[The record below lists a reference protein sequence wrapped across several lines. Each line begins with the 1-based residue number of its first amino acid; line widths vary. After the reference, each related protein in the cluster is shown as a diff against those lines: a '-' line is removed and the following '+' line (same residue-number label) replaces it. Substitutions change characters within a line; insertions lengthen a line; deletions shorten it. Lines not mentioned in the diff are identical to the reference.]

1 MAWPHKLL
9 AAARD
14 NALSSALSALA
25 AMLLPWHDKLIE
37 WLVRHISHTQAAA
50 FMIYLTIAILLLTAS
65 VLFLRSRVA
74 ALEQH
79 VQQAGQEHE
88 QQLRQAGQEHEQQL
102 RQAHQ
107 THAHQ
112 LQQALLSRHS
122 ATDYQELQPA
132 PGITVFTDK
141 QPPAEGRM
149 PRWYCARCLTIDGK
163 LSILQANHSEA
174 SFDCHECGARLHLS
188 PPR

>member
-1 MAWPHKLL
+1 MMGWATKGMAVI
-9 AAARD
+9 RD

-25 AMLLPWHDKLIE
+25 AVLLPWHDRLIE
-37 WLVRHISHTQAAA
+37 WLVGHTSHTQAAA

-65 VLFLRSRVA
+65 VLFLRSRVV

-79 VQQAGQEHE
+79 VQREGQEHE
-88 QQLRQAGQEHEQQL
+88 QQLRQAN
-102 RQAHQ
+102 Q
-107 THAHQ
+107 THAQQ

-141 QPPAEGRM
+141 QPPAEGQM

-163 LSILQANHSEA
+163 LSVLQANHVDVT
-174 SFDCHECGARLHLS
+174 FDCHECGARLHLLPS
-188 PPR
+188 R

>member
-1 MAWPHKLL
+1 MALVRQAL
-9 AAARD
+9 GVIRD
-14 NALSSALSALA
+14 NALSSAASTA
-25 AMLLPWHDKLIE
+25 AVALLPWHDKLIE
-37 WLVRHISHTQAAA
+37 WLVRHLTHHQAAA

-79 VQQAGQEHE
+79 VQQES
-88 QQLRQAGQEHEQQL
+88 QEHEQQL

-107 THAHQ
+107 THAQQ

-122 ATDYQELQPA
+122 AADYQELQPS
-132 PGITVFTDK
+132 PGIMVFTDK

-174 SFDCHECGARLHLS
+174 TFDCHECDAKLKLS
-188 PPR
+188 PCPR

>member
-1 MAWPHKLL
+1 MTWPRKLL

-25 AMLLPWHDKLIE
+25 AVLLPWRDRLIE
-37 WLVRHISHTQAAA
+37 WLVGHASHTQAAA

-79 VQQAGQEHE
+79 VQQET
-88 QQLRQAGQEHEQQL
+88 QEHEQQL

-107 THAHQ
+107 THAQ
-112 LQQALLSRHS
+112 KLQQALLSRHS
-122 ATDYQELQPA
+122 SADYQELRPA
-132 PGITVFTDK
+132 PGVTVFADK
-141 QPPAEGRM
+141 QAPADESA

-163 LSILQANHSEA
+163 LSILQANHSE
-174 SFDCHECGARLHLS
+174 STFDCHECGARLHLS

>member
-1 MAWPHKLL
+1 MAGVRQALG
-9 AAARD
+9 AIRD

-25 AMLLPWHDKLIE
+25 AVLLPWHDKLIE
-37 WLVRHISHTQAAA
+37 WLVGHTSHTQAAA

-74 ALEQH
+74 ALERH
-79 VQQAGQEHE
+79 VQQESQKHE
-88 QQLRQAGQEHEQQL
+88 QQLS
-102 RQAHQ
+102 QAHQ
-107 THAHQ
+107 THAQQ

-122 ATDYQELQPA
+122 AADYQELQPA

-141 QPPAEGRM
+141 QPPAEGQM

-163 LSILQANHSEA
+163 LSTLQANHSEIT
-174 SFDCHECGARLHLS
+174 FDCHECGARLHLS

>member
-1 MAWPHKLL
+1 MWARQLL
-9 AAARD
+9 GAIRD

-37 WLVRHISHTQAAA
+37 WLVRHISHTQTAA

-65 VLFLRSRVA
+65 VLFLRSRVV

-79 VQQAGQEHE
+79 VQREGQEHE
-88 QQLRQAGQEHEQQL
+88 QQLRQAN
-102 RQAHQ
+102 Q
-107 THAHQ
+107 THAQQ

-141 QPPAEGRM
+141 QPPAEGQM

-163 LSILQANHSEA
+163 LSVLQANHVDVT
-174 SFDCHECGARLHLS
+174 FDCHECGARLHLLPS
-188 PPR
+188 R

>member
-1 MAWPHKLL
+1 MARVRQALT
-9 AAARD
+9 AIRD

-25 AMLLPWHDKLIE
+25 AVLLPWHDRLIE
-37 WLVRHISHTQAAA
+37 WLVGHTSHTQAAA

-79 VQQAGQEHE
+79 VQQE
-88 QQLRQAGQEHEQQL
+88 GQEHEQQL

-107 THAHQ
+107 THAQQ

-122 ATDYQELQPA
+122 AADYQELQPA

-141 QPPAEGRM
+141 QPPADGQM

-163 LSILQANHSEA
+163 LSTLQANHTDV
-174 SFDCHECGARLHLS
+174 SFDCHECGGRLYFRS
-188 PPR
+188 AT